1 MTEREH
7 YSLTN
12 SGVPPTA
19 RHNVVIGWIMARTV
33 DARAR
38 EALEFGAGTESVFV
52 GNILALRAKCN
63 SVPDETV
70 ARMPLAYVHLVQ
82 LLVDSLL
89 VAAPIALYPQVGV
102 LCVPL
107 SGLLTIFFRGLLN
120 LSKTFLD
127 PFGNAYGGSREAR
140 ATIMTDALISEV
152 NAASTRWWRGAET
165 LPFDT
170 IYTEVERTRYQPKE
184 TESTVAGVGGS
195 QRHGDAWQQ
204 WFKRGERDVSFPG

>member
-38 EALEFGAGTESVFV
+38 EALEFGAGTECVQIDRPDGRPDGRPGRPSVIAGPDCPSLLHPEDRSVFV

-70 ARMPLAYVHLVQ
+70 ARMPLA
-82 LLVDSLL
+82 
-89 VAAPIALYPQVGV
+89 
-102 LCVPL
+102 
-107 SGLLTIFFRGLLN
+107 
-120 LSKTFLD
+120 
-127 PFGNAYGGSREAR
+127 
-140 ATIMTDALISEV
+140 
-152 NAASTRWWRGAET
+152 
-165 LPFDT
+165 
-170 IYTEVERTRYQPKE
+170 
-184 TESTVAGVGGS
+184 
-195 QRHGDAWQQ
+195 
-204 WFKRGERDVSFPG
+204 

>member
-1 MTEREH
+1 MQAAPSQTPPQLA
-7 YSLTN
+7 S

-19 RHNVVIGWIMARTV
+19 RHNVVIGWILARTV

-52 GNILALRAKCN
+52 NNILLLRAKCN
-63 SVPDETV
+63 SVPDEAV

-89 VAAPIALYPQVGV
+89 FVSPLALYPEVG
-102 LCVPL
+102 LLSIPL
-107 SGLLTIFFRGLLN
+107 SGILALFFRGIME

-127 PFGNAYGGSREAR
+127 PFGNAQDDTGISRQ
-140 ATIMTDALISEV
+140 TIKTDSLISEV
-152 NAASTRWWRGAET
+152 NAASTRWWRGAER

-170 IYTEVERTRYQPKE
+170 IYMETERTRYQDRVLSDEEHPL
-184 TESTVAGVGGS
+184 SAC
-195 QRHGDAWQQ
+195 
-204 WFKRGERDVSFPG
+204 